1 MTSVRCSGGVVPSSS
16 APVRQ
21 DGHVSHLIVLTEN
34 ALTEHDVTRIIE
46 WHDSDLDV
54 HVLVPETSDQSR
66 FDQVVDDIARVEL
79 DELRRDLAGD
89 DSDESTAARKA
100 LHESLEL
107 LAAKGVKAVGA
118 LTPKDPV
125 PATAAT
131 VTSEDADELWVLTEP
146 HLVSDLLRRGW
157 ADKLRHL
164 LPVPV
169 LHAIGGTD
177 EVIS

>member
-1 MTSVRCSGGVVPSSS
+1 M
-16 APVRQ
+16 RQ
-21 DGHVSHLIVLTEN
+21 DGHVSLLIVLTEN
-34 ALTEHDVTRIIE
+34 ALTEHDVTRIVE
-46 WHDSDLDV
+46 WHDSDLAV
-54 HVLVPETSDQSR
+54 YVLVPETSDQSR

-79 DELRRDLAGD
+79 DELRRDLSGEAPD
-89 DSDESTAARKA
+89 DESVAARQA
-100 LHESLEL
+100 LKESLEL
-107 LAAKGVKAVGA
+107 LESKGVSAVGA
-118 LTPKDPV
+118 LTPNDPV

-164 LPVPV
+164 LTVPV

-177 EVIS
+177 EVIN

>member
-1 MTSVRCSGGVVPSSS
+1 M
-16 APVRQ
+16 
-21 DGHVSHLIVLTEN
+21 SHLIVLTEN
-34 ALTEHDVTRIIE
+34 ALTEHDVTRIVE
-46 WHDSDLDV
+46 WHDSDLNV

-79 DELRRDLAGD
+79 DELRRDLSGD
-89 DSDESTAARKA
+89 TPDDASLAARRA
-100 LHESLEL
+100 LQQSLEL
-107 LAAKGVKAVGA
+107 LAAKGVSAVGA

-157 ADKLRHL
+157 ASKLRHL
-164 LPVPV
+164 LSVPV